1 MNYLYLLKEL
11 SYGNIYLI
19 SIFAYFEQVREAVW
33 NVSVVCG
40 VKHGQSL
47 SYICRYVL
55 LLLVR
60 PT

>member
-11 SYGNIYLI
+11 FYDNIYLI
-19 SIFAYFEQVREAVW
+19 SIFAYFEQFREAVW

-47 SYICRYVL
+47 SYIC
-55 LLLVR
+55 
-60 PT
+60 T